1 MPHKDLKAALKGYPK
16 EVILKNGTG
25 VTLRPLGPGD
35 EKGLFNMFERL
46 SEDELWFLN
55 HDVSDPKLIDAWIRD
70 LDPDR
75 VVSIVAILEGKFI
88 ANSVL
93 MMKTYGAKGHIGKVR
108 ITVVPS
114 FRENR
119 LGTWMLFDLV
129 NLGMDIGLQI
139 LVIRLVEDMDA
150 SVIHSVKKIG
160 FVEEFLL
167 KNYFLDKEGNPH
179 NLITLTKR
187 LSTEWGDF

>member
-1 MPHKDLKAALKGYPK
+1 MLHKDLKAALKGYPK

-35 EKGLFNMFERL
+35 EKGLFQMFKRL
-46 SEDELWFLN
+46 PEQELWFLN
-55 HDVSDPKLIDAWIRD
+55 HDVSDQKLIDAWIRE

-75 VVSIVAILEGKFI
+75 VVSIVAILEGQFI

-93 MMKTYGAKGHIGKVR
+93 MMKTYGAKSHIGKVR

-114 FRENR
+114 FRENL
-119 LGTWMLFDLV
+119 LGTWMLLDLV
-129 NLGMDIGLQI
+129 NLSMSIGLQM
-139 LVIRLVEDMDA
+139 LVMRLVEDMDA
-150 SVIHSVKKIG
+150 SIIHSVKKLG

-167 KNYFLDKEGNPH
+167 KDYFMDQEDNPH

-187 LSTEWGDF
+187 LTTEWGDF